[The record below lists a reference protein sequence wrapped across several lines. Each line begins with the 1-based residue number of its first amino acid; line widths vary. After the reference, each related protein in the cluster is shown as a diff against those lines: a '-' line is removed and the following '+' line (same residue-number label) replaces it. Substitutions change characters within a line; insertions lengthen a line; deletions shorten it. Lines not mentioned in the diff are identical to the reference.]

1 MDEIVEKK
9 KSGKRRFIRWLFI
22 SLGVIVGT
30 YLLSI
35 LVCGR
40 IFMHRG
46 DEVIVPDVIGLS
58 YEEADAILKQA
69 QLVAVK
75 GGEEDSTYPP
85 GFVVKQR
92 PEAGLKVRKDRKV
105 TLRVSSGTG
114 EIHIPNLVGL
124 PLRQAE
130 MILKRIGLS
139 VGEVQQI
146 TSDEVPESNIIS
158 QSPEAHL
165 KAKRGSKVDLLV
177 SLGTE
182 KAFIVMPSVIG
193 LDLQSAKK
201 AFDEWGLKLGEI
213 TEEVNPNITKG
224 RIIRQSP
231 PVGEQVKKGDEV
243 DLVISSGGGK

>member
-1 MDEIVEKK
+1 MDELVGNKK
-9 KSGKRRFIRWLFI
+9 TRKRKLIRWLFI

>member
-1 MDEIVEKK
+1 MDEITGKTVSRKK
-9 KSGKRRFIRWLFI
+9 GFVRWLFI
-22 SLGVIVGT
+22 SLGIIAGMYIIT
-30 YLLSI
+30 L

-40 IFMHRG
+40 VIMKRG
-46 DEVIVPDVIGLS
+46 DEVIVPDVVGLS
-58 YEEADAILKQA
+58 YEEAEAILKQA
-69 QLVAVK
+69 ELIAVK
-75 GGEEDSTYPP
+75 DGEEDSTYPP

-105 TLRVSSGTG
+105 TLKVSSGTG

-139 VGEVQQI
+139 IGEVQQI
-146 TSDEVPESNIIS
+146 TSDEVPEGNVIS

-177 SLGTE
+177 SLGSE

-193 LDLQSAKK
+193 LDLPSARK
-201 AFDEWGLKLGEI
+201 ALDELGLKLGEI
-213 TEEVNPNITKG
+213 TEEVNPNIPKG
-224 RIIRQSP
+224 RIMRQSP

-243 DLVISSGGGK
+243 DLVISSGGSQ